1 MTTQEQL
8 LQVFNNNF
16 VVYFRSHVAHV
27 NIMGR
32 NFASDHKLLQKI
44 YERRQ
49 DQIDALAELLRSLGE
64 FMPDSLARVLEGA
77 QIIDDSVEGDSD
89 TLLAAVKLD
98 LEELKGS
105 FEELIAVADSEGHL
119 EISNYAQDQV
129 LDLAKSI
136 WMLSA
141 TLD

>member
-1 MTTQEQL
+1 MITSKNKLTLKEV
-8 LQVFNNNF
+8 LQMAIEKEINLN
-16 VVYFRSHVAHV
+16 V
-27 NIMGR
+27 NSNIGG
-32 NFASDHKLLQKI
+32 SI
-44 YERRQ
+44 
-49 DQIDALAELLRSLGE
+49 AELKSLK
-64 FMPDSLARVLEGA
+64 R
-77 QIIDDSVEGDSD
+77 
-89 TLLAAVKLD
+89 
-98 LEELKGS
+98 ELKGHSDLTSYS